1 MRISDWSSDVCSSD
15 LLGQALACRRC
26 LWRKPGRPLRPTLD
40 AGRPGAPR
48 PHVDVHEVGP
58 RVVAERLEP
67 GADRRLVE
75 GARIVVRHRHVERLA
90 DQMPGPWLAPLRPV
104 VRRADR
110 KSGVEGKSVSV
121 RVALGWRRELPTKK
135 TKPV

>member
-1 MRISDWSSDVCSSD
+1 MLFRS
-15 LLGQALACRRC
+15 
-26 LWRKPGRPLRPTLD
+26 KPGRPLRPTLD

-90 DQMPGPWLAPLRPV
+90 DQMPGPWLATLRPV
-104 VRRADR
+104 VRRAAVAAGDDER
-110 KSGVEGKSVSV
+110 RPE
-121 RVALGWRRELPTKK
+121 RVAKPQIGRASCRER
-135 TKPV
+135 VWQYV